1 MKNQTASAFGI
12 GLYKSCHEQIYSYH
26 NLYLTITVYIFWS
39 QRCMNDACW
48 KCMVELKQILVH
60 TKCKFGPNS
69 FLMCCL
75 SLIHAVSQAK
85 CQKSYLLNIL
95 VLQELIVNL
104 SLHSRST
111 KIIIILQNTRL
122 NLTMQYLFIHS
133 KNTVINSRLINNI
146 K

>member
-1 MKNQTASAFGI
+1 
-12 GLYKSCHEQIYSYH
+12 
-26 NLYLTITVYIFWS
+26 
-39 QRCMNDACW
+39 
-48 KCMVELKQILVH
+48 MVELKQILVH